1 MTTSSPEPDHD
12 ATKGSAGGPA
22 ATARP
27 GDDTPATPRDPYV
40 APQAG
45 GPPRQPEPYGQGPGG
60 YAEPVSQDGGGWR
73 PSPRN
78 GYGIAA
84 LVLGIVS
91 VLLFPGPGIIL
102 GVLGIIFGILGL
114 RLTSKGEATNT
125 GMAITGIVL
134 SAIGLTLGALV
145 VGFAVKYW
153 PKIDEC
159 LDEDKFPTSQ
169 QREDCVKDKLPD
181 WATANNDS

>member
-1 MTTSSPEPDHD
+1 MTTSSPEPEDD
-12 ATKGSAGGPA
+12 ARNGAAASQDANAGA
-22 ATARP
+22 
-27 GDDTPATPRDPYV
+27 GDDTPAMPRDPYV
-40 APQAG
+40 APPAE
-45 GPPRQPEPYGQGPGG
+45 GPLRQPEPYGQGPGG
-60 YAEPVSQDGGGWR
+60 HGEPLGRDGGGWR

-91 VLLFPGPGIIL
+91 ILLFPGPGIIL

-114 RLTSKGEATNT
+114 RLISKGEATNT

-134 SAIGLTLGALV
+134 SAIGLTLGALL
-145 VGFAVKYW
+145 VGFAAKYW
-153 PKIDEC
+153 PKIDDC

-181 WATANNDS
+181 WATND

>member
-1 MTTSSPEPDHD
+1 L
-12 ATKGSAGGPA
+12 
-22 ATARP
+22 
-27 GDDTPATPRDPYV
+27 
-40 APQAG
+40 APPVE
-45 GPPRQPEPYGQGPGG
+45 GPPHQPGPYGQGPGG
-60 YAEPVSQDGGGWR
+60 YGEALSHDGGGWR
-73 PSPRN
+73 RSPRN
-78 GYGIAA
+78 GYGLAA

-91 VLLFPGPGIIL
+91 ILLFPGPGIIL
-102 GVLGIIFGILGL
+102 GLLGIIFGILGL
-114 RLTSKGEATNT
+114 RLISKGEATNT
-125 GMAITGIVL
+125 GMAIAGIVL

-153 PKIDEC
+153 PKIDDC